1 MPTSVSL
8 TRSVTIGRMTVR
20 AGILNVTG
28 YAGAELARLLY
39 AHPQVELAA
48 VTGRSAAGKRLAE
61 VFPHLWRAD
70 QPVLESLPDG
80 LDVVF
85 SALPHAAA
93 AEQLAPII
101 RAGTPVVDLSA
112 DFRLKDI
119 ALYEKTYATTHPAP
133 ELVPSAVFGLPEL
146 HRDEIARTRLVATP
160 GCHSTGVI
168 LALAPLVAAGV
179 IEPGVIADTKTGL
192 SGAGRALGLNVHF
205 SEADESVAP
214 YGLSGHRH
222 LPEMVQELEFVR
234 GSRGG
239 PGASGPQANATHRG
253 NTGEILRFAQ
263 NDPNNE
269 DCLRLTFVPHY
280 IPMTRGILSTCYAT
294 PRAGAGLDR
303 ARLTEIFRE
312 FYDGAAFT
320 RVVDVPPATKHVAG
334 TNDCLIHPILD
345 ERTGRVIV
353 ASALDNLGKG
363 AAGAAVQCMN
373 IMLGLPETAGLD
385 AVGLFP

>member
-1 MPTSVSL
+1 
-8 TRSVTIGRMTVR
+8 MTVR

-39 AHPQVELAA
+39 AHPDVDLVA

-70 QPVLESLPDG
+70 QPVLEALPDG

-101 RAGTPVVDLSA
+101 RSGTPVVDLSA

-119 ALYEKTYATTHPAP
+119 ATYEKTYATTHPAP
-133 ELVPSAVFGLPEL
+133 ELVGPAVFGLPEL
-146 HRDEIARTRLVATP
+146 HRDEIAKTRLVATP

-168 LALAPLVAAGV
+168 LALGPLVAAGV

-222 LPEMVQELEFVR
+222 LPEMVQELDGVR
-234 GSRGG
+234 GSE
-239 PGASGPQANATHRG
+239 
-253 NTGEILRFAQ
+253 GE
-263 NDPNNE
+263 
-269 DCLRLTFVPHY
+269 CLKLTFVPHY

-294 PRAGAGLDR
+294 PRGGSGLDR
-303 ARLTEIFRE
+303 ARVVEIFRD
-312 FYDGAAFT
+312 FYDAEPFT
-320 RVVDVPPATKHVAG
+320 RVVDAAPATKHVAG
-334 TNDCLIHPILD
+334 TNDCLIYPTLD
-345 ERTGRVIV
+345 ERAGRVIV